1 MTNVKGL
8 GASLGVAI
16 GSSFVYENEID
27 FDIEATFSH
36 KEASK
41 QLIDKF
47 NSQIIEFRSKDRNDE
62 ADILDA
68 YILILQDPEILGQL
82 NQHPEPAISEV
93 YDVFT
98 STAKMFESMED
109 EYFKQ
114 RAEDIISVGK
124 HLVFN
129 MQNIEREVSLNDNT
143 ILIANDLTPA
153 DTSSMELSKVN
164 GIVLKEGGLTSH
176 AVIVAK
182 NLGIPCVIG
191 IKEQLDQITNGKT
204 ISIDGSTG
212 DVTVSP
218 SDSQI
223 SALEQKQSKIE
234 DLIQNF
240 TEEKY
245 SNLGVEF
252 RVNIGSLEEVNAF
265 NHQFLNSIGLFRS
278 EFIYLDNSTIPTL
291 EQQSKVLEEITKK
304 FTGTIVYRTLDIGGD
319 KQVDYLNLPIEE
331 NPFLGTRGIRLSLVD
346 CNKASLGNLDLFE
359 SQVKSILTSESLE
372 RIKIMFPMISTI
384 EDFIEAK
391 AFVTKIA
398 KELNVEAP
406 PMGIMV
412 ETPASAFI
420 ADKFSEI
427 VDFISIG
434 TNDLTQ
440 YIMAADR
447 GNSNLGHY
455 QDPLHPAVLR
465 AISNVIDCSD
475 KNNIEVSVCGEMS
488 SDPVAA
494 FALYVLGLKT
504 FSMAP
509 SAAPFVFDVLNT
521 HSKINKAPI
530 KETILSQKN
539 ADEIRTAIQEIIS

>member
-8 GASLGVAI
+8 GASLGIAI
-16 GSSFVYENEID
+16 GLSFVYENEID
-27 FDIEATFSH
+27 FDKEAKLSH
-36 KEASK
+36 TEASK
-41 QLIDKF
+41 KLIDKF
-47 NSQIIEFRSKDRNDE
+47 TSQINDFRSKERNDE

-68 YILILQDPEILGQL
+68 YILILEDPEIVGQL
-82 NQHPEPAISEV
+82 NQKLDSSIKEV
-93 YDVFT
+93 YEVFT
-98 STAKMFESMED
+98 STAKIFESMED

-114 RAEDIISVGK
+114 RSEDIVSVGK
-124 HLVFN
+124 HLVFS
-129 MQNIEREVSLNDNT
+129 MQNIDKEVSLDDDT
-143 ILIANDLTPA
+143 ILIAKDLTPA
-153 DTSSMELSKVN
+153 DTSSMDLSKVN
-164 GIVLKEGGLTSH
+164 GIILKEGGLTSH

-191 IKEQLDQITNGKT
+191 VKDQLDDITSGKS

-212 DVTVSP
+212 DIIVSPTDNEVTVL
-218 SDSQI
+218 Q
-223 SALEQKQSKIE
+223 QKQSKIE
-234 DLIQNF
+234 STIQNF

-245 SNLGVEF
+245 KNLGVEF
-252 RVNIGSLEEVNAF
+252 RVNIGSLEEINAF
-265 NHQFLNSIGLFRS
+265 NHPFLNSIGLFRS
-278 EFIYLDNSTIPTL
+278 EFIYLDNTTKPTF
-291 EQQSKVLEEITKK
+291 EQQSSVLETITQK
-304 FTGTIVYRTLDIGGD
+304 FTGTIVYRSLDIGGD
-319 KQVDYLNLPIEE
+319 KQVGYLNLPVEE
-331 NPFLGTRGIRLSLVD
+331 NPFLGVRGIRLSL
-346 CNKASLGNLDLFE
+346 ANLDLFD
-359 SQVKSILTSESLE
+359 SQIKSILTSESLE
-372 RIKIMFPMISTI
+372 RIKVMFPMISTV
-384 EDFIEAK
+384 EDFVEAK
-391 AFVTKIA
+391 AFVTKKA
-398 KELNVEAP
+398 KELNVEPP

-447 GNSNLGHY
+447 GNSNLGNY

-465 AISNVIDCSD
+465 AISNVIDCSN

-494 FALYVLGLKT
+494 FALYILGLKT

-521 HSKINKAPI
+521 HSETNK
-530 KETILSQKN
+530 ESLREMLLSRKN
-539 ADEIRTAIQEIIS
+539 AEETRAAIQEIIS

>member
-27 FDIEATFSH
+27 FDKEATLSH
-36 KEASK
+36 SEASK
-41 QLIDKF
+41 KLIDKF
-47 NSQIIEFRSKDRNDE
+47 NSQINEFRSKDRNDE

-68 YILILQDPEILGQL
+68 YILILQDPEILKEL
-82 NQHPEPAISEV
+82 NKNLKLEISEV
-93 YDVFT
+93 FDVFT
-98 STAKMFESMED
+98 TTAKTFESMED

-114 RAEDIISVGK
+114 RAEDIVSVGK
-124 HLVFN
+124 HLVFS
-129 MQNIEREVSLNDNT
+129 MQNINREVAFSDNT
-143 ILIANDLTPA
+143 ILIAEDLTPA
-153 DTSSMELSKVN
+153 DTSSMDLSKVN
-164 GIVLKEGGLTSH
+164 GIILKEGGLTSH

-191 IKEQLDQITNGKT
+191 IKEQLDNITNGKT
-204 ISIDGSTG
+204 MSIDGSTG
-212 DVTVSP
+212 EIVVSP
-218 SDSQI
+218 SEKQI
-223 SALEQKQSKIE
+223 TTLEQKQNKIE
-234 DLIQNF
+234 EIIKNF
-240 TEEKY
+240 TEKKY
-245 SNLGVEF
+245 KNLGVEF
-252 RVNIGSLEEVNAF
+252 RVNIGSLEEINAF
-265 NHQFLNSIGLFRS
+265 NHPFLNSIGLFRS
-278 EFIYLDNSTIPTL
+278 EFIYLDNSTNPTL
-291 EQQSKVLEEITKK
+291 EQQSSVLKQITQK
-304 FTGTIVYRTLDIGGD
+304 FNGTIVYRTLDIGGD
-319 KQVDYLNLPIEE
+319 KQVGYLNLPKEE
-331 NPFLGTRGIRLSLVD
+331 NPFLGVRGIRLSLR
-346 CNKASLGNLDLFE
+346 NLDLFE

-372 RIKIMFPMISTI
+372 RIKIMFPMISTV
-384 EDFIEAK
+384 EDFKEAK

-398 KELNVEAP
+398 KELNVETP
-406 PMGIMV
+406 PIGIMV
-412 ETPASAFI
+412 ETPATAFI

-455 QDPLHPAVLR
+455 QEPLHPAVLR
-465 AISNVIDCSD
+465 AISNVIDCSY

-494 FALYVLGLKT
+494 FALFVLGLKT

-521 HSKINKAPI
+521 NSNINKTI
-530 KETILSQKN
+530 VKKTILSQNN
-539 ADEIRTAIQEIIS
+539 ADEIRSTIQEIII